1 MQLLHR
7 REVMGIAFSKL
18 ASAVILCGMAGFALA
33 QTAASTYPSRPVTII
48 SPFAPGGSTDKD
60 GRVWAQKL
68 QESLGKA
75 FVLDFKPGAGS
86 TIGTNYVAKAAP
98 DGYTLLIV
106 SSGFSVNAATYSD
119 LPYDSVKDFTPLSL
133 LVKRPTVL
141 LVHPSVP
148 VKSYPEYIAYAK
160 ARPGELN
167 MATSG
172 AGGISHM
179 IGAWLHSATG
189 TSITFVHYKGA
200 GPMYTDLIAGRTQ
213 VTASSLFTSL
223 PHIKPGKLRP
233 LAILSAERSE
243 LLPGMKT
250 VAEQGIPDFDYSA
263 WTGLLMP
270 ASVPAPIV
278 NRLSAEIGKHAKSR
292 DMIER
297 FADDG
302 THVLGS
308 SSEEFR
314 RYLVGE
320 ITRWKRLAQEFN
332 IKAVEE

>member
-1 MQLLHR
+1 
-7 REVMGIAFSKL
+7 MGIAFSML
-18 ASAVILCGMAGFALA
+18 ASAVPKMASVFFLCGISGSVLA
-33 QTAASTYPSRPVTII
+33 QAAASAYPSRPVTII

-60 GRVWAQKL
+60 GRIWGQKL
-68 QESLGKA
+68 QEGLGKA

-148 VKSYPEYIAYAK
+148 VNSYPEYIAYVK
-160 ARPGELN
+160 ARPGGLN

-189 TSITFVHYKGA
+189 TRITFVHYKGA

-223 PHIKPGKLRP
+223 PHVKPGKLRP
-233 LAILSAERSE
+233 LAVLSAERSE

-270 ASVPAPIV
+270 AAVPAAIV
-278 NRLSAEIGKHAKSR
+278 SKLSAEIGRQAKSR

-302 THVLGS
+302 TLVKGS

-314 RYLVGE
+314 SFLVGE
-320 ITRWKRLAQEFN
+320 IMRWKRLAQEFN
-332 IKAVEE
+332 IKATEE

>member
-1 MQLLHR
+1 
-7 REVMGIAFSKL
+7 MGIALSTL
-18 ASAVILCGMAGFALA
+18 AGTALVCCTASVALA
-33 QTAASTYPSRPVTII
+33 QSAASGYPSKPVTII
-48 SPFAPGGSTDKD
+48 SPFAPGGSTEKD
-60 GRVWAQKL
+60 GRIWAQKL
-68 QESLGKA
+68 QESLGRP
-75 FVLDFKPGAGS
+75 FLIDFKPGAGS

-106 SSGFSVNAATYSD
+106 SSGFSVNAATYAD

-148 VKSYPEYIAYAK
+148 VQSYPEYIAYVK
-160 ARPGELN
+160 ARPGEIN

-189 TSITFVHYKGA
+189 TRITFVHYKGA

-213 VTASSLFTSL
+213 MTASSLFTSL

-270 ASVPAPIV
+270 AAVPGAIV
-278 NRLSAEIGKHAKSR
+278 NRLSADIGKHAKSR
-292 DMIER
+292 DMLER
-297 FADDG
+297 FAGDG
-302 THVLGS
+302 TLVMGS

-314 RYLVGE
+314 RFLVGE

-332 IKAVEE
+332 IKATEQ

>member
-1 MQLLHR
+1 M
-7 REVMGIAFSKL
+7 ESAFSIL
-18 ASAVILCGMAGFALA
+18 ASAMLLCGMTGSALA
-33 QTAASTYPSRPVTII
+33 QSAASTYPSRPVTII

-106 SSGFSVNAATYSD
+106 SSGLSVNAATYSD

-179 IGAWLHSATG
+179 IGAWLHSVTG

-270 ASVPAPIV
+270 ASVPAAIV
-278 NRLSAEIGKHAKSR
+278 NRLSAEIGKHAKSP

>member
-1 MQLLHR
+1 MNRPLLQS
-7 REVMGIAFSKL
+7 VCMALLG
-18 ASAVILCGMAGFALA
+18 ASVNLA
-33 QTAASTYPSRPVTII
+33 QAQSPATAYPTKPVTII

-60 GRVWAQKL
+60 GRVWGQKL
-68 QESLGKA
+68 QEFTGRP
-75 FVLDFKPGAGS
+75 FVVDFKPGAGS
-86 TIGTNYVAKAAP
+86 IIGTNYVAKAAP

-119 LPYDSVKDFTPLSL
+119 LPFDSVKDFTPLSL
-133 LVKRPTVL
+133 LNKRPTVL
-141 LVHPSVP
+141 LAHPALP
-148 VKSYPEYIAYAK
+148 VKTYPEYIAYAK
-160 ARPGELN
+160 AHPGELN

-189 TSITFVHYKGA
+189 TKITFVHYKGA
-200 GPMYTDLIAGRTQ
+200 GPMYTDLLAGRTQ

-233 LAILSAERSE
+233 IALLNSERSS
-243 LLPGMKT
+243 LLPGMRA

-263 WTGLLMP
+263 WTGLLGPAGMP
-270 ASVPAPIV
+270 GPVMDKLA
-278 NRLSAEIGKHAKSR
+278 AEIARAAKAP
-292 DMIER
+292 DILER

-302 THVLGS
+302 TLVLGS
-308 SSEEFR
+308 SPADFR
-314 RYLVGE
+314 KYLVGE

-332 IKAVEE
+332 IKAAED

>member
-1 MQLLHR
+1 
-7 REVMGIAFSKL
+7 MGIAFFKL
-18 ASAVILCGMAGFALA
+18 ASAVLLFGMAGSAVA
-33 QTAASTYPSRPVTII
+33 QTAASTYPAKPVTII
-48 SPFAPGGSTDKD
+48 SPFAPGGSTDRD
-60 GRVWAQKL
+60 GRIWGQKL
-68 QESLGKA
+68 QESLGRP
-75 FVLDFKPGAGS
+75 FILDFKPGAGS
-86 TIGTNYVAKAAP
+86 TIGTHYVAKAAP

-106 SSGFSVNAATYSD
+106 SSGFSVNAATYAD
-119 LPYDSVKDFTPLSL
+119 LPFDSVKDFTPLSL

-148 VKSYPEYIAYAK
+148 VKTYADYVTYVK

-179 IGAWLHSATG
+179 IGAWFHSAIG
-189 TSITFVHYKGA
+189 TRITFVHYKGA

-233 LAILSAERSE
+233 LAIMSSERSG
-243 LLPGMKT
+243 LLPGMRT

-270 ASVPAPIV
+270 AAVPAAIV
-278 NRLSAEIGKHAKSR
+278 SKLSGEIGKHARSR
-292 DMIER
+292 DMIDR

-302 THVLGS
+302 TLVMGS

-314 RYLVGE
+314 RFLVGE

-332 IKAVEE
+332 IKAIEQ

>member
-1 MQLLHR
+1 M
-7 REVMGIAFSKL
+7 ESAFSIL
-18 ASAVILCGMAGFALA
+18 ASAMLLCGMTGSALA
-33 QTAASTYPSRPVTII
+33 QSAASTYPSRPVTII

-179 IGAWLHSATG
+179 IGAWLHSVTG

-270 ASVPAPIV
+270 ASVPAAIV
-278 NRLSAEIGKHAKSR
+278 NRLSAEIGKHAKSP

>member
-1 MQLLHR
+1 
-7 REVMGIAFSKL
+7 MGIAFSKL
-18 ASAVILCGMAGFALA
+18 ASAVILCGMTSSVLA
-33 QTAASTYPSRPVTII
+33 QSAASTYPSRPVTII

-243 LLPGMKT
+243 LLPSMKT

-270 ASVPAPIV
+270 ASVPAAIV
-278 NRLSAEIGKHAKSR
+278 NRLSAEIGKHAKSP

-314 RYLVGE
+314 RYLIGE

>member
-1 MQLLHR
+1 
-7 REVMGIAFSKL
+7 MGIAFSKL
-18 ASAVILCGMAGFALA
+18 ASVVILCGMTCSALA
-33 QTAASTYPSRPVTII
+33 QTATGTYPIRPVTII

-60 GRVWAQKL
+60 GRIWGQKL

-148 VKSYPEYIAYAK
+148 VKSYPEYIAHAK
-160 ARPGELN
+160 ARPGALN

-223 PHIKPGKLRP
+223 PHIRPGKLRP

-270 ASVPAPIV
+270 AAVPAAIV
-278 NRLSAEIGKHAKSR
+278 SKLSAEIGKLAKSR

-302 THVLGS
+302 TLVKGS

-314 RYLVGE
+314 GFLVGE
-320 ITRWKRLAQEFN
+320 ISRWKRLAQEFN
-332 IKAVEE
+332 IKAAEE